1 MTRPVRHDL
10 MSLGDKLRGFEF
22 CVVVP
27 VLMLASTAFPGFL
40 QGPENLNVARTG
52 NWLTNSIWLS
62 SYLLAA
68 LALVS
73 RVRLCH
79 EALVR
84 CWPLVGL
91 LAFSALSLVWSED
104 RLLTFLRLCAL
115 CGTTVCGLYL
125 GERLTVLGQARLIA
139 SVLVW
144 AAILSL
150 MVGIVVPETGIM
162 TGDLQG
168 DWQGI
173 FGHKNQLGLN
183 MALGFGLSML
193 LSFTARERRTG
204 HIAGAGLCL
213 VLVFLSRSATG
224 LVCTFVLVLTLLVGW
239 PLLKVWPRFGIKKRL
254 FTLIALGGVIAWT
267 ASQYLTLLDLL
278 GRNEDLTGRTQMWSL
293 VAVMISEK
301 PVLGYGYG
309 AFWRGYEGPSGL
321 IWDAMR
327 TEIFYS
333 HNGFLDVC
341 LDLGLAGT
349 GLFVIGYVIGFR
361 RAVAKAVLLRRSTQM
376 WPILFLVFLFISNL
390 TEGSILRANVL
401 PWILYTALYYRL
413 AKATPD
419 IPGLVVDSGRDVRPS
434 SAVAGVV
441 SV

>member
-1 MTRPVRHDL
+1 MTRLVRQDL
-10 MSLGDKLRGFEF
+10 MIFGDQLRGFEF
-22 CVVVP
+22 YVVAP
-27 VLMLASTAFPGFL
+27 VLMLASTAFLGFL
-40 QGPENLNVARTG
+40 QGPENFNVGRTG

-73 RVRLCH
+73 KVRLCR
-79 EALVR
+79 EALIR
-84 CWPLVGL
+84 CWPLFGL

-104 RLLTFLRLCAL
+104 RLLTVLRLCAL
-115 CGTTVCGLYL
+115 CGTTLGGLYL
-125 GERLTVLGQARLIA
+125 GERLTVLGQARLVA
-139 SVLVW
+139 SILKW

-150 MVGIVVPETGIM
+150 VVCIFMPEIGIM
-162 TGDLQG
+162 SGDLQG

-193 LSFTARERRTG
+193 LSFTTRERRIG

-224 LVCTFVLVLTLLVGW
+224 LVCAFVLALALLASWPVLN
-239 PLLKVWPRFGIKKRL
+239 VWPRFGIKKRL
-254 FTLIALGGVIAWT
+254 FTLIALGGVIAST
-267 ASQYLTLLDLL
+267 ANQYSTLLDLL
-278 GRNEDLTGRTQMWSL
+278 GRDEGLTGRTQMWSL
-293 VAVMISEK
+293 VTVMISEK

-341 LDLGLAGT
+341 LDIGLVGT
-349 GLFVIGYVIGFR
+349 GLFIIGYVIGFR
-361 RAVAKAVLLRRSTQM
+361 RALTKAALLRHSTQM
-376 WPILFLVFLFISNL
+376 WPILFLVFLFISNI

-419 IPGLVVDSGRDVRPS
+419 IPGLAVDSGRVVGPS
-434 SAVAGVV
+434 SAVGGVV